1 MALGSMVR
9 RMFGRHETLVSELW
23 RGVFINLDD
32 FIALV
37 GSWSPDARSIL
48 EIGCGEGAGTT
59 RLARR
64 FPDATILAIDISDR
78 LGRLYS
84 GRSGSVEFRQVT
96 VEQLA
101 REMPGE
107 FDLIVMCDVLHHIPN
122 HLRENVLAA
131 TRELMAPGGRFA
143 FKDWERTATPVHWIS
158 HAADRWL
165 TGDRVEYATRSE
177 AETLL
182 AGSFGRSSL
191 RQRATIRPWRNNFA
205 MLVQQEA

>member
-1 MALGSMVR
+1 MALGSIVR
-9 RMFGRHETLVSELW
+9 RMFGRHETLISELW
-23 RGVFINLDD
+23 RGAFINLDD

-37 GSWSPDARSIL
+37 HSWSPDAQTIL
-48 EIGCGEGAGTT
+48 EIGCGEGAGTS
-59 RLARR
+59 RLARS
-64 FPDATILAIDISDR
+64 FPDANILAIDISDR
-78 LGRLYS
+78 LGRLYA
-84 GRSGSVEFRQVT
+84 GRSAAVEFRQVT

-101 REMPGE
+101 REMPGR
-107 FDLIVMCDVLHHIPN
+107 FDLIVMCDVLHHIPAD
-122 HLRENVLAA
+122 LRKSVLAA
-131 TRELMAPGGRFA
+131 TRDLMAPGGSFA

-182 AGSFGRSSL
+182 AGSFGGSSL

-205 MLVQQEA
+205 MLVERAA